1 MADFFSINMARQL
14 PLALV
19 FLLGVLLI
27 NAGLKRLSSLN
38 NIHPFILFLIY
49 WIMLS
54 VGAYSG
60 IGPTDDLDWINLVG
74 ILSPVVGFVFFVIS
88 YLLSLF
94 LNRKTKT
101 EDYDNWRHIG
111 ATYDQYNAWES
122 TPDNSFYS
130 NVSSEAP
137 QIRPWV
143 RYFAKLFDLYV
154 SSIATGLILGI
165 CFPQILNLSDL
176 VLNIIAFLI
185 FPFYEAFF
193 LSLFGTTPGKW
204 LLSTSVSNKQQQ
216 PLSFLDALTRGYK
229 VVIKGLGLGIPIVI
243 LVTGFYQ
250 YKMLKENGINSWD
263 AEKSHVVLHDHLNPL
278 KVIIFVVLF
287 IFIIWLMSFSM

>member
-1 MADFFSINMARQL
+1 MYYDEKDYYEILQVSQNASAEVIEAAYRR
-14 PLALV
+14 LAET
-19 FLLGVLLI
+19 FHPDNGGTEEYFKLI
-27 NAGLKRLSSLN
+27 NK
-38 NIHPFILFLIY
+38 
-49 WIMLS
+49 
-54 VGAYSG
+54 AYEVLG
-60 IGPTDDLDWINLVG
+60 NPD
-74 ILSPVVGFVFFVIS
+74 F
-88 YLLSLF
+88 
-94 LNRKTKT
+94 K

-278 KVIIFVVLF
+278 KVIILVVLF